1 MFQYDDRQE
10 KSSRPVPITT
20 ITGTICAVAF
30 ILIAAAV
37 QSGRI
42 SRFDRTVI
50 DFVQGREAPGLT
62 GVMEFFTSIGNG
74 TSVAVLTI
82 VAMAFLYGVM
92 GHRRELLLLCC
103 VMFGSSVLNSLL
115 KISFIRERPTFHRLI
130 EVTGYSF
137 PSGHS
142 MAAFC
147 LYGTLAYLL
156 WRHLPV
162 RRRRF
167 VLLLLST
174 VFIVAIGLSRIYLG
188 VHYPSDVLGAYF
200 AGGFWLSCCIWLYKR
215 YIVQ

>member
-1 MFQYDDRQE
+1 MFQHDDQQM
-10 KSSRPVPITT
+10 KSSRPISITT
-20 ITGTICAVAF
+20 ITGAICAAVF
-30 ILIAAAV
+30 IVIAAAV

-42 SRFDRTVI
+42 NRFDRTLI

-74 TSVAVLTI
+74 TSVALITI
-82 VAMAFLYGVM
+82 VAMIFLYGVL

-103 VMFGSSVLNSLL
+103 VMIGSTALNSLL
-115 KISFIRERPTFHRLI
+115 KLSFIRERPTFHRLI

-156 WRHLPV
+156 WRHLPG
-162 RRRRF
+162 RKSRF
-167 VLLLLST
+167 VLILVSII
-174 VFIVAIGLSRIYLG
+174 FIVCIGLSRIYLG

-200 AGGFWLSCCIWLYKR
+200 AGCFWLSCSIWLYKR
-215 YIVQ
+215 YIV